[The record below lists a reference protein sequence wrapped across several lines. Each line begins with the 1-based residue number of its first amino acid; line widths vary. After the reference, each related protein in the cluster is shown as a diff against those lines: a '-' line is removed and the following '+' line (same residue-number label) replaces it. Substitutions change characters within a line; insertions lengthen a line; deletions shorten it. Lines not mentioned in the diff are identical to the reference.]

1 MNKKFFKL
9 KRRLSKGNLLFY
21 VSILTIFEINS
32 NKRYNFM
39 NFYHNLKYF
48 EFFRTIYFDFYLKIN
63 RMVLYDCY
71 LIGYFNYY
79 LVIFMN
85 GGRTTEKIL

>member
-21 VSILTIFEINS
+21 ASILTIFEINS

-48 EFFRTIYFDFYLKIN
+48 EFFRQFI
-63 RMVLYDCY
+63 
-71 LIGYFNYY
+71 LIFS
-79 LVIFMN
+79 
-85 GGRTTEKIL
+85 